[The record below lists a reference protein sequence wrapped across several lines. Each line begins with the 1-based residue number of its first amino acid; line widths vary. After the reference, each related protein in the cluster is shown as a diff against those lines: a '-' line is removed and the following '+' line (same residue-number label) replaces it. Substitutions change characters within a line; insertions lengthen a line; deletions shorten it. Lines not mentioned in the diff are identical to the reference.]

1 MRFQT
6 TLDALW
12 NQLKDTCGKLNEL
25 HANKLKLYFNEDRKK
40 QFEYEFNKAYEIIKS
55 QYMSQDTTDLDR
67 HKQAAI
73 FILSILK
80 SGVLSQESEDGFISL
95 GLYAALLDVVLSY
108 LYEEL
113 CKELRRVG
121 IKRPPS
127 FELPI
132 ALTCPTSY
140 FVVLC
145 RLLYY
150 EDPSR
155 TFPIEYPMSYNI
167 LDWSDRFFLL
177 EYICILKNG
186 HDPIALKEEKHLT

>member
-1 MRFQT
+1 
-6 TLDALW
+6 
-12 NQLKDTCGKLNEL
+12 
-25 HANKLKLYFNEDRKK
+25 
-40 QFEYEFNKAYEIIKS
+40 
-55 QYMSQDTTDLDR
+55 MSQDTTDLDR

-132 ALTCPTSY
+132 A
-140 FVVLC
+140 
-145 RLLYY
+145 
-150 EDPSR
+150 
-155 TFPIEYPMSYNI
+155 FPIEYPMSYNI

>member
-95 GLYAALLDVVLSY
+95 GLYAALLDVVLS
-108 LYEEL
+108 
-113 CKELRRVG
+113 
-121 IKRPPS
+121 I
-127 FELPI
+127 
-132 ALTCPTSY
+132 
-140 FVVLC
+140 
-145 RLLYY
+145 
-150 EDPSR
+150 
-155 TFPIEYPMSYNI
+155 
-167 LDWSDRFFLL
+167 
-177 EYICILKNG
+177 
-186 HDPIALKEEKHLT
+186 